1 MNTLTIELPK
11 ETAEKLDLLKQAY
24 EKKTGASI
32 SESTL
37 VQTLISKEFIQAIT
51 PFDLQQFITGKNS
64 INCCSFYTLS
74 GVCQKSTSKQFIT
87 SIKLLLGTS
96 LSLLSHKKFLFIFRK
111 TIDNDNDNHYH
122 LL

>member
-37 VQTLISKEFIQAIT
+37 VQTLISKRIY
-51 PFDLQQFITGKNS
+51 PSDNS
-64 INCCSFYTLS
+64 F
-74 GVCQKSTSKQFIT
+74 
-87 SIKLLLGTS
+87 
-96 LSLLSHKKFLFIFRK
+96 
-111 TIDNDNDNHYH
+111 
-122 LL
+122 

>member
-51 PFDLQQFITGKNS
+51 PFDLQQFITEKE
-64 INCCSFYTLS
+64 LD
-74 GVCQKSTSKQFIT
+74 
-87 SIKLLLGTS
+87 LLLFCPTY
-96 LSLLSHKKFLFIFRK
+96 KFFFSYFK
-111 TIDNDNDNHYH
+111 G
-122 LL
+122 

>member
-51 PFDLQQFITGKNS
+51 PFDLQQ
-64 INCCSFYTLS
+64 
-74 GVCQKSTSKQFIT
+74 
-87 SIKLLLGTS
+87 
-96 LSLLSHKKFLFIFRK
+96 LSLKRTALMLFFLYVIRDLPE
-111 TIDNDNDNHYH
+111 IH
-122 LL
+122 L

>member
-51 PFDLQQFITGKNS
+51 PLIYNNSSLEKNS
-64 INCCSFYTLS
+64 INA
-74 GVCQKSTSKQFIT
+74 V
-87 SIKLLLGTS
+87 
-96 LSLLSHKKFLFIFRK
+96 LFIRYQGLPE
-111 TIDNDNDNHYH
+111 IY
-122 LL
+122 L

>member
-51 PFDLQQFITGKNS
+51 PFDLQQFIT
-64 INCCSFYTLS
+64 
-74 GVCQKSTSKQFIT
+74 SKEQ
-87 SIKLLLGTS
+87 
-96 LSLLSHKKFLFIFRK
+96 H
-111 TIDNDNDNHYH
+111 
-122 LL
+122 

>member
-51 PFDLQQFITGKNS
+51 PLICNNSTEKNS
-64 INCCSFYTLS
+64 INA
-74 GVCQKSTSKQFIT
+74 V
-87 SIKLLLGTS
+87 
-96 LSLLSHKKFLFIFRK
+96 LFIS
-111 TIDNDNDNHYH
+111 I
-122 LL
+122 

>member
-51 PFDLQQFITGKNS
+51 PFDLQQLSLAKNS

-74 GVCQKSTSKQFIT
+74 GFAGNLSRNN
-87 SIKLLLGTS
+87 
-96 LSLLSHKKFLFIFRK
+96 SLL
-111 TIDNDNDNHYH
+111 
-122 LL
+122 

>member
-51 PFDLQQFITGKNS
+51 PFDLQQFVTGKNS
-64 INCCSFYTLS
+64 INCCSFFYQEFA
-74 GVCQKSTSKQFIT
+74 G
-87 SIKLLLGTS
+87 S
-96 LSLLSHKKFLFIFRK
+96 LPPNNSLLQSNFF
-111 TIDNDNDNHYH
+111 
-122 LL
+122 

>member
-51 PFDLQQFITGKNS
+51 PFDLQQLSTEKNS
-64 INCCSFYTLS
+64 INA
-74 GVCQKSTSKQFIT
+74 V
-87 SIKLLLGTS
+87 
-96 LSLLSHKKFLFIFRK
+96 LFIS
-111 TIDNDNDNHYH
+111 I
-122 LL
+122 

>member
-74 GVCQKSTSKQFIT
+74 GVC
-87 SIKLLLGTS
+87 
-96 LSLLSHKKFLFIFRK
+96 
-111 TIDNDNDNHYH
+111 
-122 LL
+122 

>member
-51 PFDLQQFITGKNS
+51 PFDLQQLSMERTALMLFFFIS
-64 INCCSFYTLS
+64 I
-74 GVCQKSTSKQFIT
+74 
-87 SIKLLLGTS
+87 
-96 LSLLSHKKFLFIFRK
+96 
-111 TIDNDNDNHYH
+111 
-122 LL
+122 

>member
-51 PFDLQQFITGKNS
+51 PFDLQQLSLEKNS
-64 INCCSFYTLS
+64 INAVL
-74 GVCQKSTSKQFIT
+74 FIRYQGFARN
-87 SIKLLLGTS
+87 LPLNN
-96 LSLLSHKKFLFIFRK
+96 SLLQPNF
-111 TIDNDNDNHYH
+111 Y
-122 LL
+122 

>member
-51 PFDLQQFITGKNS
+51 PFDLQQYHWKRTALIAVLFIRYQEFARNLPR
-64 INCCSFYTLS
+64 NN
-74 GVCQKSTSKQFIT
+74 
-87 SIKLLLGTS
+87 
-96 LSLLSHKKFLFIFRK
+96 SLLQPNF
-111 TIDNDNDNHYH
+111 Y
-122 LL
+122 

>member
-51 PFDLQQFITGKNS
+51 PFDLQQ
-64 INCCSFYTLS
+64 
-74 GVCQKSTSKQFIT
+74 
-87 SIKLLLGTS
+87 
-96 LSLLSHKKFLFIFRK
+96 LSLKRTALIAVLFILYQEL
-111 TIDNDNDNHYH
+111 TGSLPPNNS
-122 LL
+122 LLQPNFF

>member
-51 PFDLQQFITGKNS
+51 PFDLQQFVNGKNS
-64 INCCSFYTLS
+64 INRCSFYLYLKYT
-74 GVCQKSTSKQFIT
+74 
-87 SIKLLLGTS
+87 
-96 LSLLSHKKFLFIFRK
+96 KFLYIFK
-111 TIDNDNDNHYH
+111 NH
-122 LL
+122 

>member
-64 INCCSFYTLS
+64 INCCSFYLYLKYT
-74 GVCQKSTSKQFIT
+74 
-87 SIKLLLGTS
+87 
-96 LSLLSHKKFLFIFRK
+96 KFLYIFRK

>member
-51 PFDLQQFITGKNS
+51 PFDLQQLSLEKNS
-64 INCCSFYTLS
+64 INA
-74 GVCQKSTSKQFIT
+74 V
-87 SIKLLLGTS
+87 
-96 LSLLSHKKFLFIFRK
+96 LFIRYQGLPE
-111 TIDNDNDNHYH
+111 IY
-122 LL
+122 L

>member
-51 PFDLQQFITGKNS
+51 PFDLQQFITEKNS
-64 INCCSFYTLS
+64 INA
-74 GVCQKSTSKQFIT
+74 V
-87 SIKLLLGTS
+87 LLYVIRGLPEIY
-96 LSLLSHKKFLFIFRK
+96 L
-111 TIDNDNDNHYH
+111 
-122 LL
+122 